1 MAILEIASPR
11 PFELNSINKN
21 KLKDIIP
28 VFEAAVK
35 RSSEEHLNTLEATI
49 QEHYTSIHPSVK
61 WRFIEAAEKY
71 QKQLYEGEKNLKPD
85 TIVFNDVYPLY
96 GQSDIKGSSIA
107 RNQAIKQDLTT
118 QLTLAIAVLDEACK
132 NEKLPIYQELTFRIN
147 QYLTNVTFGLKAGDE
162 IEIIDFLK
170 QDVYPVFNHIKLINK
185 NLSNQISVYMNRLD
199 KKLQVVYEKR
209 NDVF

>member
-1 MAILEIASPR
+1 
-11 PFELNSINKN
+11 
-21 KLKDIIP
+21 
-28 VFEAAVK
+28 
-35 RSSEEHLNTLEATI
+35 
-49 QEHYTSIHPSVK
+49 
-61 WRFIEAAEKY
+61 
-71 QKQLYEGEKNLKPD
+71 
-85 TIVFNDVYPLY
+85 LY